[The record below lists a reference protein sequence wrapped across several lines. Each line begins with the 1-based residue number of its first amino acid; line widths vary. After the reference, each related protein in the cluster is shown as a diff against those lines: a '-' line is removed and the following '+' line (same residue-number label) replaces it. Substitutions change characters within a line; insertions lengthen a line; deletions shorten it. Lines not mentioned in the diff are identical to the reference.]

1 MTSTV
6 TDASTSTDRELIT
19 ARHLVNGEW
28 LGEADTERMNPARPG
43 ELAALSPSGT
53 AADTDAAITAAAA
66 AQPAWAAMP
75 APSRGAILITA
86 GNLLIE
92 RQTAIA
98 EDLVREEG
106 KTLAEAKSEVKRASD
121 VLRFFGSLGW
131 AATGEVLPSGLPDTT
146 ITTRREP
153 LGVVGL
159 ITPWNFPIAIPAWKA
174 APALVSG
181 NAVVI
186 KPAELTPLSAT
197 HLARALQDAGLPAG
211 VFNIVHGKG
220 RVVGDALA
228 RDPRIAGLSF
238 TGSTNVGLGLQEILN
253 ARRARVQLEM
263 GGKNGVLVLD
273 DADPRKA
280 AQVVAAGA
288 FGLTGQ
294 ACTATSRVYVT
305 PGVREPFLTAL
316 TEEAAAYTAGDGLGS
331 AGSGGAGSD
340 GTRMG
345 AVVSSQQF
353 AQNKAAVHS
362 AVERGATLL
371 HGAAILD
378 ETHDGGADRPLFFPA
393 AVLTDLAFD
402 DDAVT
407 EEIFGPVVAVLEV
420 ADYEAGLAAI
430 NDSRYGLTAGICTD
444 SLARATDFAARA
456 QAGVIKV
463 NRPTAGLDLNV
474 PFGGVKDSSTNTFRE
489 QGKSALDF
497 FTWGK
502 TVYTGV

>member
-1 MTSTV
+1 MTSTA
-6 TDASTSTDRELIT
+6 TDVSSSTDRELIT
-19 ARHLVNGEW
+19 ARHLINGEW
-28 LGEADTERMNPARPG
+28 LGEADTERVNPARPG

-53 AADTDAAITAAAA
+53 AADVDAAITAAAA
-66 AQPAWAAMP
+66 AQPGWAALP

-92 RQTAIA
+92 RQAAIA

-106 KTLAEAKSEVKRASD
+106 KTLAEAKGEVKRASD

-159 ITPWNFPIAIPAWKA
+159 ITPWNFPIAIPAWKS
-174 APALVSG
+174 APALISG

-211 VFNIVHGKG
+211 VFNVVHGKG

-228 RDPRIAGLSF
+228 RDRRIAGLSF

-273 DADPRKA
+273 DADARKA
-280 AQVVAAGA
+280 AKVVAGGA
-288 FGLTGQ
+288 FALTGQ
-294 ACTATSRVYVT
+294 ACTATSRVYVM
-305 PGVREPFLTAL
+305 PGIRAAFLDAL
-316 TEEAAAYTAGDGLGS
+316 TEEAAAYTPGDGMD
-331 AGSGGAGSD
+331 AA
-340 GTRMG
+340 MG

-353 AQNKAAVHS
+353 EQNTAAVRS

-371 HGAAILD
+371 AGSGILD
-378 ETHDGGADRPLFFPA
+378 GTHDGDADRPLFFPP
-393 AVLTDLAFD
+393 AVLTGLPFD
-402 DDAVT
+402 DAAVT

-444 SLARATDFAARA
+444 SLKLATDFAARA
-456 QAGVIKV
+456 QAGVVKV

-489 QGKSALDF
+489 QGRSALDF

>member
-1 MTSTV
+1 MTSTALE
-6 TDASTSTDRELIT
+6 TTPEQNTITGQNAIT
-19 ARHLVNGEW
+19 AQHLINGQW
-28 LGEADTERMNPARPG
+28 LGEADTQRMNPARPD

-53 AADTDAAITAAAA
+53 AGDVDAAITAAEA
-66 AQPAWAAMP
+66 AQPGWAALP
-75 APSRGAILITA
+75 APSRGAILIAA

-92 RQTAIA
+92 RQASIA
-98 EDLVREEG
+98 EDLLREEG
-106 KTLAEAKSEVKRASD
+106 KTLAEAKGEVKRASD

-153 LGVVGL
+153 LGVIGL
-159 ITPWNFPIAIPAWKA
+159 ITPWNFPIAIPAWKT
-174 APALVSG
+174 APALISG
-181 NAVVI
+181 NTVVI

-211 VFNIVHGKG
+211 VFNVVHGKG

-228 RDPRIAGLSF
+228 RDPRIAGMSF

-305 PGVREPFLTAL
+305 PGIRPAFLEAL
-316 TEEAAAYTAGDGLGS
+316 TEEAAAYTTGDGL
-331 AGSGGAGSD
+331 D
-340 GTRMG
+340 GNARMG
-345 AVVSSQQF
+345 AVVSRQQF
-353 AQNKAAVHS
+353 EQDQAAVRT

-371 HGAAILD
+371 HGSY
-378 ETHDGGADRPLFFPA
+378 DGDPNGPLFFPA
-393 AVLTDLAFD
+393 AVLTELPMD
-402 DDAVT
+402 DAAVT

-420 ADYEAGLAAI
+420 ADYEAGLEAI

-444 SLARATDFAARA
+444 SLALATDFAARA
-456 QAGVIKV
+456 QAGVVKV

-489 QGKSALDF
+489 QGRSALDF
-497 FTWGK
+497 YTWGK

>member
-1 MTSTV
+1 MTSTA
-6 TDASTSTDRELIT
+6 TDTTRSSGTATLDRDSIT
-19 ARHLVNGEW
+19 ARHLINGEW

-53 AADTDAAITAAAA
+53 AADTDAAITAATA

-75 APSRGAILITA
+75 APARGAILITA
-86 GNLLIE
+86 GNLLLE
-92 RQTAIA
+92 RQAAIA

-106 KTLAEAKSEVKRASD
+106 KTLAEAKGEVKRASD

-174 APALVSG
+174 APALISG

-197 HLARALQDAGLPAG
+197 HLARALQDAGVPAG
-211 VFNIVHGKG
+211 VFNVLHGKG

-305 PGVREPFLTAL
+305 PGVREAFLDAL
-316 TEEAAAYTAGDGLGS
+316 TEEAAAYAAGDGLD
-331 AGSGGAGSD
+331 AGS
-340 GTRMG
+340 RMG
-345 AVVSSQQF
+345 AVVSGQQF
-353 AQNKAAVHS
+353 AQNTAAVRS
-362 AVERGATLL
+362 AVQRGATLL
-371 HGAAILD
+371 HGASILD
-378 ETHDGGADRPLFFPA
+378 ETNDGGTDAGFLFPA
-393 AVLTDLAFD
+393 AVLTELPFD
-402 DDAVT
+402 DAAVT

-430 NDSRYGLTAGICTD
+430 NHSRYGLTAGICTD
-444 SLARATDFAARA
+444 SLALATDFAARA
-456 QAGVIKV
+456 QAGIIKV

>member
-1 MTSTV
+1 MTSTAIDTQAT
-6 TDASTSTDRELIT
+6 TDPHTIT
-19 ARHLVNGEW
+19 AHHLINGQW
-28 LGEADTERMNPARPG
+28 LGDADTQRMNPARPS
-43 ELAALSPSGT
+43 EIAALSPSGT
-53 AADTDAAITAAAA
+53 VQDVDAAITAAAA
-66 AQPAWAAMP
+66 AQPSWAALP
-75 APSRGAILITA
+75 APARGAILIAA
-86 GNLLIE
+86 GNLLNE
-92 RQTAIA
+92 RQHAIA

-106 KTLAEAKSEVKRASD
+106 KTLAEAKGEVKRASD

-159 ITPWNFPIAIPAWKA
+159 ITPWNFPIAIPAWKT
-174 APALVSG
+174 APALISG

-186 KPAELTPLSAT
+186 KPAELTPLSTT

-211 VFNIVHGKG
+211 VFNVVHGKG

-238 TGSTNVGLGLQEILN
+238 TGSTNVGLGLQEILS

-305 PGVREPFLTAL
+305 PGIRSAFLDAL
-316 TEEAAAYTAGDGLGS
+316 VQETAAYTTGDGL
-331 AGSGGAGSD
+331 D
-340 GTRMG
+340 GDARMG
-345 AVVSSQQF
+345 AVVSKQQF
-353 AQNKAAVHS
+353 EQDQAAVRT

-371 HGAAILD
+371 HGQY
-378 ETHDGGADRPLFFPA
+378 DGDPNGALFFPA
-393 AVLTDLAFD
+393 AILTGLPFD
-402 DDAVT
+402 DAAVT

-420 ADYEAGLAAI
+420 ADYETGLSAI
-430 NDSRYGLTAGICTD
+430 NESRYGLTAGICTD
-444 SLARATDFAARA
+444 SLALATDFADRA
-456 QAGVIKV
+456 QAGVVKI

-489 QGKSALDF
+489 QGRSALDF
-497 FTWGK
+497 YTWGK
-502 TVYTGV
+502 TVYTGI

>member
-1 MTSTV
+1 MTSTAIDTQAT
-6 TDASTSTDRELIT
+6 TDAQTIT
-19 ARHLVNGEW
+19 AQHLINGQW
-28 LGEADTERMNPARPG
+28 LGDADTQRMNPARPS

-53 AADTDAAITAAAA
+53 VQDVDAAITAAAA
-66 AQPAWAAMP
+66 AQPSWAALPSP
-75 APSRGAILITA
+75 ARGAILIAA
-86 GNLLIE
+86 GNLLNE
-92 RQTAIA
+92 RQHAIA

-106 KTLAEAKSEVKRASD
+106 KTLAEAKGEVKRASD

-159 ITPWNFPIAIPAWKA
+159 ITPWNFPIAIPAWKT
-174 APALVSG
+174 APALISG

-186 KPAELTPLSAT
+186 KPAELTPLSTT

-211 VFNIVHGKG
+211 VFNVVHGKG

-305 PGVREPFLTAL
+305 PGIRSAFLDAL
-316 TEEAAAYTAGDGLGS
+316 AQEAAAYTTGDGL
-331 AGSGGAGSD
+331 D
-340 GTRMG
+340 GNARMG
-345 AVVSSQQF
+345 AVVSRQQF
-353 AQNKAAVHS
+353 EQDQAAVRT

-371 HGAAILD
+371 HGQY
-378 ETHDGGADRPLFFPA
+378 DGDPNGALFFPA
-393 AVLTDLAFD
+393 AILTGLPFD
-402 DDAVT
+402 DAAVT

-420 ADYEAGLAAI
+420 ADYETGLSAI
-430 NDSRYGLTAGICTD
+430 NESRYGLTAGICTD
-444 SLARATDFAARA
+444 SLALATDFADRA
-456 QAGVIKV
+456 QAGVVKI

-489 QGKSALDF
+489 QGRSALDF
-497 FTWGK
+497 YTWGK
-502 TVYTGV
+502 TVYTGI

>member
-1 MTSTV
+1 MTSTALDPQ
-6 TDASTSTDRELIT
+6 TTADAHLTAQHLI
-19 ARHLVNGEW
+19 NGQW
-28 LGEADTERMNPARPG
+28 LGEAETRRMNPARPD
-43 ELAALSPSGT
+43 ELAALSPRGT
-53 AADTDAAITAAAA
+53 AEDVDAAVTAAAA
-66 AQPAWAAMP
+66 AQPAWAALP
-75 APSRGAILITA
+75 APSRGAVLLAA

-92 RQTAIA
+92 RQAAIA

-106 KTLAEAKSEVKRASD
+106 KTLAEAKGEVKRASD

-159 ITPWNFPIAIPAWKA
+159 ITPWNFPIAIPAWKT
-174 APALVSG
+174 APALISG

-211 VFNIVHGKG
+211 VFNVVHGKG

-228 RDPRIAGLSF
+228 RDPRVAGMSF
-238 TGSTNVGLGLQEILN
+238 TGSTKVGLGLQEILN
-253 ARRARVQLEM
+253 GRRARVQLEM

-273 DADPRKA
+273 DADPHMA

-305 PGVREPFLTAL
+305 PGIRPAFLEAL
-316 TEEAAAYTAGDGLGS
+316 VAEAAKYTPGDGLES
-331 AGSGGAGSD
+331 A
-340 GTRMG
+340 MG
-345 AVVSSQQF
+345 AVVSQQQF
-353 AQNKAAVHS
+353 EQDQAAVRG

-371 HGAAILD
+371 HGRY
-378 ETHDGGADRPLFFPA
+378 DGDSSGALSFPA

-402 DDAVT
+402 DPAVT

-420 ADYEAGLAAI
+420 PGYEAGLAAI

-444 SLARATDFAARA
+444 SLALATDFSARA

-489 QGKSALDF
+489 QGRSALKF

>member
-1 MTSTV
+1 MTST
-6 TDASTSTDRELIT
+6 TLDTNITTLTAQHLI
-19 ARHLVNGEW
+19 NGQW
-28 LGEADTERMNPARPG
+28 LGSADTERMNPARPG

-53 AADTDAAITAAAA
+53 AEDVDAAITAAAA
-66 AQPAWAAMP
+66 AQPGWAALP
-75 APSRGAILITA
+75 APSRGGILIAA

-92 RQTAIA
+92 RQAAIA

-106 KTLAEAKSEVKRASD
+106 KTLAEAKGEVKRASD

-146 ITTRREP
+146 ITTRREA

-159 ITPWNFPIAIPAWKA
+159 ITPWNFPIAIPAWKS
-174 APALVSG
+174 APALISG
-181 NAVVI
+181 NTVVI

-211 VFNIVHGKG
+211 VFNVVHGKG

-305 PGVREPFLTAL
+305 PGIRAAFLDAL
-316 TEEAAAYTAGDGLGS
+316 VAEAAAYSTGEGLS
-331 AGSGGAGSD
+331 E

-345 AVVSSQQF
+345 AVVSRQQF
-353 AQNKAAVHS
+353 EQDQAAVRT

-371 HGAAILD
+371 HGNY
-378 ETHDGGADRPLFFPA
+378 DGDPSGALFFPA
-393 AVLTDLAFD
+393 AVLTDLPFD
-402 DDAVT
+402 DAAVT

-420 ADYEAGLAAI
+420 RDYEAGLAAI

-444 SLARATDFAARA
+444 SLALATDFAARA
-456 QAGVIKV
+456 QAGVVKV

-489 QGKSALDF
+489 QGRSALDF

>member
-1 MTSTV
+1 MTSIALETA
-6 TDASTSTDRELIT
+6 TTNDTETSTAQHLI
-19 ARHLVNGEW
+19 NGKW
-28 LGEADTERMNPARPG
+28 LGEADTQRMNPARPG

-53 AADTDAAITAAAA
+53 AHDVDAAITAAAA
-66 AQPAWAAMP
+66 AQPGWAAMP
-75 APSRGAILITA
+75 APSRGAVLIAA

-92 RQTAIA
+92 RQAAIA

-106 KTLAEAKSEVKRASD
+106 KTLAEAKGEVKRASD
-121 VLRFFGSLGW
+121 VLHFFGSLGW

-153 LGVVGL
+153 LGVIGL
-159 ITPWNFPIAIPAWKA
+159 ITPWNFPIAIPAWKT
-174 APALVSG
+174 APALISG
-181 NAVVI
+181 NTVVI

-211 VFNIVHGKG
+211 VFNVVHGKG

-305 PGVREPFLTAL
+305 PGIRAAFTEAL
-316 TEEAAAYTAGDGLGS
+316 VEEAAAYTTGDGS
-331 AGSGGAGSD
+331 GSGM
-340 GTRMG
+340 RMG
-345 AVVSSQQF
+345 AVVSRQQF
-353 AQNKAAVHS
+353 EQDQAAVRT

-371 HGAAILD
+371 HGSY
-378 ETHDGGADRPLFFPA
+378 DGDPNGPLFFLA
-393 AVLTDLAFD
+393 AVLTDLPMD
-402 DDAVT
+402 DAAVT
-407 EEIFGPVVAVLEV
+407 EEIFGPVVTVLEV
-420 ADYEAGLAAI
+420 PDYEAGLNAI

-444 SLARATDFAARA
+444 SLALATDFAARV

-489 QGKSALDF
+489 QGRSALDF
-497 FTWGK
+497 YTWGK

>member
-1 MTSTV
+1 
-6 TDASTSTDRELIT
+6 
-19 ARHLVNGEW
+19 
-28 LGEADTERMNPARPG
+28 MNPARPG

-53 AADTDAAITAAAA
+53 AADVDAAITAAAA
-66 AQPAWAAMP
+66 AQPAWAALP
-75 APSRGAILITA
+75 APSRGAILMAA
-86 GNLLIE
+86 GNLLLD

-106 KTLAEAKSEVKRASD
+106 KTLAEAKGEVKRASD

-159 ITPWNFPIAIPAWKA
+159 ITPWNFPIAIPAWKS
-174 APALVSG
+174 APALISG

-211 VFNIVHGKG
+211 VFNVVHGKG

-305 PGVREPFLTAL
+305 PGIRAAFLEAL
-316 TEEAAAYTAGDGLGS
+316 TEEAA
-331 AGSGGAGSD
+331 
-340 GTRMG
+340 R
-345 AVVSSQQF
+345 
-353 AQNKAAVHS
+353 
-362 AVERGATLL
+362 L
-371 HGAAILD
+371 HPRR
-378 ETHDGGADRPLFFPA
+378 RP
-393 AVLTDLAFD
+393 
-402 DDAVT
+402 
-407 EEIFGPVVAVLEV
+407 G
-420 ADYEAGLAAI
+420 
-430 NDSRYGLTAGICTD
+430 RH
-444 SLARATDFAARA
+444 ARWA
-456 QAGVIKV
+456 
-463 NRPTAGLDLNV
+463 P
-474 PFGGVKDSSTNTFRE
+474 
-489 QGKSALDF
+489 
-497 FTWGK
+497 W
-502 TVYTGV
+502 

>member
-6 TDASTSTDRELIT
+6 TENSTSFTEQDRIT
-19 ARHLVNGEW
+19 ARHLINGEW
-28 LGEADTERMNPARPG
+28 LGEADTERLNPARPG
-43 ELAALSPSGT
+43 EFAALSPSGT
-53 AADTDAAITAAAA
+53 AADTDAAISAAAA
-66 AQPAWAAMP
+66 AQPAWAALP
-75 APSRGAILITA
+75 APARGAILMAA
-86 GNLLIE
+86 GDLLLE
-92 RQTAIA
+92 RQASIA

-106 KTLAEAKSEVKRASD
+106 KTLTEAKGEVKRASD

-159 ITPWNFPIAIPAWKA
+159 ITPWNFPIAIPAWKS
-174 APALVSG
+174 APALISG

-211 VFNIVHGKG
+211 VFNVVHGKG

-238 TGSTNVGLGLQEILN
+238 TGSTTVGLGLQEILS

-273 DADPRKA
+273 DADPHKA
-280 AQVVAAGA
+280 AKVVAAGA

-305 PGVREPFLTAL
+305 PGIRSAFLEAL
-316 TEEAAAYTAGDGLGS
+316 TVEAAAYTPGDGL
-331 AGSGGAGSD
+331 AT
-340 GTRMG
+340 GTSMG

-353 AQNKAAVHS
+353 EQNQAAVRT

-371 HGAAILD
+371 HG
-378 ETHDGGADRPLFFPA
+378 EYDGGTDAGFLFPA
-393 AVLTDLAFD
+393 AVLTDLPFD
-402 DDAVT
+402 DAAVT
-407 EEIFGPVVAVLEV
+407 DEIFGPVVAVLEV
-420 ADYEAGLAAI
+420 PDYEAGLAAI

-444 SLARATDFAARA
+444 SLALATDFAARA

>member
-1 MTSTV
+1 MTSTI
-6 TDASTSTDRELIT
+6 TDPATNSAERDLIT
-19 ARHLVNGEW
+19 ARHLINGEW
-28 LGEADTERMNPARPG
+28 LGEADTERLNPARPG
-43 ELAALSPSGT
+43 EVAALSPSGT
-53 AADTDAAITAAAA
+53 AEDADAAITAATA

-75 APSRGAILITA
+75 GPARGAILLAA
-86 GNLLIE
+86 GDLLLE
-92 RQTAIA
+92 RQATIA
-98 EDLVREEG
+98 GDLVREEG
-106 KTLAEAKSEVKRASD
+106 KTLAEANGEVKRASD

-159 ITPWNFPIAIPAWKA
+159 ITPWNFPLAIPAWKT
-174 APALVSG
+174 APALISG
-181 NAVVI
+181 NTVVI

-211 VFNIVHGKG
+211 VLNVVHGKG

-238 TGSTNVGLGLQEILN
+238 TGSTKVGLGLQEILN

-280 AQVVAAGA
+280 AKVVAGGA

-305 PGVREPFLTAL
+305 PGIREDFLAAL
-316 TEEAAAYTAGDGLGS
+316 VEEAAAYKPGDGLD
-331 AGSGGAGSD
+331 AG
-340 GTRMG
+340 TPMG
-345 AVVSSQQF
+345 AVVSRQQF
-353 AQNKAAVHS
+353 EQNQAAVRT
-362 AVERGATLL
+362 AVDRGATLL
-371 HGAAILD
+371 HG
-378 ETHDGGADRPLFFPA
+378 EYDGGTDAGFRFPA
-393 AVLTDLAFD
+393 AVLTDLPFD
-402 DDAVT
+402 DAAVT

-420 ADYEAGLAAI
+420 PDYEAGLAAI

-444 SLARATDFAARA
+444 SLALATDFAARA

>member
-1 MTSTV
+1 MTYTATETATSTHRDV
-6 TDASTSTDRELIT
+6 AIAQHLI
-19 ARHLVNGEW
+19 NGEW
-28 LGEADTERMNPARPG
+28 SGEPEIQRINPARPD
-43 ELAALSPSGT
+43 ELAALSPRGT
-53 AADTDAAITAAAA
+53 ADDVDAAVTAAAA
-66 AQPAWAAMP
+66 AQPAWAALP
-75 APSRGAILITA
+75 APARGAILMTA
-86 GNLLIE
+86 GNLLAE
-92 RQTAIA
+92 RQSAIA

-106 KTLAEAKSEVKRASD
+106 KTLAEAMGEVKRASD

-131 AATGEVLPSGLPDTT
+131 SASGEVLPSGLPDTT

-174 APALVSG
+174 APALISG

-197 HLARALQDAGLPAG
+197 HLAHALQDAGLPAG
-211 VFNIVHGKG
+211 VFNVVHGKG

-238 TGSTNVGLGLQEILN
+238 TGSTTVGLGLQEILN
-253 ARRARVQLEM
+253 GRRARVQLEM

-273 DADPRKA
+273 DADPHKA
-280 AQVVAAGA
+280 AAVVAAGA

-305 PGVREPFLTAL
+305 PGIRDAFLDAL
-316 TEEAAAYTAGDGLGS
+316 VAEAAKYTAGDGLD
-331 AGSGGAGSD
+331 GAK
-340 GTRMG
+340 MG

-353 AQNKAAVHS
+353 EQDQAAVRT

-371 HGAAILD
+371 HG
-378 ETHDGGADRPLFFPA
+378 EYDGESSGALFFPA
-393 AVLTDLAFD
+393 AVLTDLQFD
-402 DDAVT
+402 DAAVT

-420 ADYEAGLAAI
+420 AGYEAGLAAI

-444 SLARATDFAARA
+444 SLASATDFAARA

-489 QGKSALDF
+489 QGRSALDF

>member
-1 MTSTV
+1 MTSTA
-6 TDASTSTDRELIT
+6 TTSTATELLT
-19 ARHLVNGEW
+19 ARHLINGEW
-28 LGEADTERMNPARPG
+28 LGEASTERMNPARPG
-43 ELAALSPSGT
+43 ELAALSPSGS
-53 AADTDAAITAAAA
+53 AEDVDAAITAAAA
-66 AQPAWAAMP
+66 AQPGWAALP

-86 GNLLIE
+86 GNLLID

-106 KTLAEAKSEVKRASD
+106 KTLAEAKGEVKRASD

-146 ITTRREP
+146 ITTRREA

-174 APALVSG
+174 APALISG

-211 VFNIVHGKG
+211 VFNVVHGKG

-228 RDPRIAGLSF
+228 RDPRVAGLSF

-273 DADPRKA
+273 DADPRRA

-305 PGVREPFLTAL
+305 PGIRSAFLEAL
-316 TEEAAAYTAGDGLGS
+316 TEEAASYSTGDGLD
-331 AGSGGAGSD
+331 SD
-340 GTRMG
+340 GPNAVRMG
-345 AVVSSQQF
+345 AVVSRQQF
-353 AQNKAAVHS
+353 EQDQAAVRS

-371 HGAAILD
+371 HG
-378 ETHDGGADRPLFFPA
+378 TSDGDPAGALFFPA
-393 AVLTDLAFD
+393 AVLTGLPFD
-402 DDAVT
+402 DAAVT

-420 ADYEAGLAAI
+420 PDYEAGLAAI
-430 NDSRYGLTAGICTD
+430 NDSRYGLTAGVCTD

-489 QGKSALDF
+489 QGRSALDF

>member
-1 MTSTV
+1 MTSTA
-6 TDASTSTDRELIT
+6 TDFTTPTETSADRELIT
-19 ARHLVNGEW
+19 ARHLINGQW
-28 LGEADTERMNPARPG
+28 LGSADTERFNPARPG

-53 AADTDAAITAAAA
+53 AADVDAAVSAAAA
-66 AQPAWAAMP
+66 AQPAWAALP
-75 APSRGAILITA
+75 APSRGAILLAA
-86 GNLLIE
+86 GNLLLD
-92 RQTAIA
+92 RQAAIA
-98 EDLVREEG
+98 GDLVGEEG
-106 KTLAEAKSEVKRASD
+106 KTLAEAKGEVKRAAD

-159 ITPWNFPIAIPAWKA
+159 ITPWNFPIAIPAWKS
-174 APALVSG
+174 APALISG

-211 VFNIVHGKG
+211 VFNVVHGKG

-238 TGSTNVGLGLQEILN
+238 TGSTAVGLGLQEILN

-273 DADPRKA
+273 DADARKA
-280 AQVVAAGA
+280 AKVVAAGA

-305 PGVREPFLTAL
+305 PGIRSEFLAAL
-316 TEEAAAYTAGDGLGS
+316 TEEAAAYTPGDGLD
-331 AGSGGAGSD
+331 AA
-340 GTRMG
+340 MG
-345 AVVSSQQF
+345 AVVSRQQF
-353 AQNKAAVHS
+353 EQNQAAVRS

-371 HGAAILD
+371 AGSY
-378 ETHDGGADRPLFFPA
+378 DGDPAGPLVFPA
-393 AVLTDLAFD
+393 AVLTELPFD
-402 DDAVT
+402 DAAVS

-420 ADYEAGLAAI
+420 PDYEAGLAAI

-444 SLARATDFAARA
+444 SLAFSTDFAARA